1 MNNKIIWTIVGIF
14 LVGLIVYLTIIAAVK
29 VFWLVGGGIIGLIVV
44 LVILG
49 ILTNGVGLGTIVT
62 VLVILLL
69 LQMIV

>member
-1 MNNKIIWTIVGIF
+1 MNNNIIWTVIGVI
-14 LVGLIVYLTIIAAVK
+14 LVGLIVYLTITAAVN

-44 LVILG
+44 LIILG